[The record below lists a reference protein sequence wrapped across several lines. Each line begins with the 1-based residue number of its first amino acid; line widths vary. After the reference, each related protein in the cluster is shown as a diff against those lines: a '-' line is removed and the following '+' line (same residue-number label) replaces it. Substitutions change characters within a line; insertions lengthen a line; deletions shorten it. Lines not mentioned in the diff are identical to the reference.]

1 MDTTKSNKQYLY
13 LNGRM
18 DYEMVNSFLNFYNS
32 LSSETNEVT
41 IYLNSEGGIYDV
53 MQILLD
59 IINHSKVKITLVAVG
74 YIMSC
79 AFLLFYLAKCN
90 KILMSNC
97 YGCVHTISSSFELRD
112 KKFEGDIIR
121 LNEINDINKKIE
133 HNFKSFLTKEE
144 SKKFKDGED
153 VYLSS
158 KRMKEIF
165 N

>member
-18 DYEMVNSFLNFYNS
+18 DYGMINSFLNFYNS

-59 IINHSKVKITLVAVG
+59 IINHSKIKITLVAVG
-74 YIMSC
+74 YVMSC

-144 SKKFKDGED
+144 LKKFKDGED
-153 VYLSS
+153 IYLSS
-158 KRMKEIF
+158 KRMKEMF

>member
-18 DYEMVNSFLNFYNS
+18 DYGMVNSFLNFYNS

-41 IYLNSEGGIYDV
+41 IYLNSEGGIYDT

-79 AFLLFYLAKCN
+79 AFLLFYL
-90 KILMSNC
+90 
-97 YGCVHTISSSFELRD
+97 
-112 KKFEGDIIR
+112 KK
-121 LNEINDINKKIE
+121 
-133 HNFKSFLTKEE
+133 
-144 SKKFKDGED
+144 
-153 VYLSS
+153 Y
-158 KRMKEIF
+158 
-165 N
+165 

>member
-1 MDTTKSNKQYLY
+1 METTKSDKQYLY

-41 IYLNSEGGIYDV
+41 IYLNSEGGIYNV

-144 SKKFKDGED
+144 LKKFKDGED

-158 KRMKEIF
+158 KRMKEMF